1 MKKISVD
8 LFLFLSLLSLT
19 AGCAGMQPRYHRVES
34 GDTLAKIASQY
45 HCSVGELQR
54 YNHSLLQTTG
64 FRTGIRLY
72 VPIEENGYQEDAS
85 YQEGAKPP
93 SVARQDASLEEFS
106 AAHFTWPVSGYVT
119 SPFGKRGKKDHDGV
133 DIGAKQG
140 TIVRAAR
147 SGHVIYAG
155 NRIRG
160 YGNMIIIRHAD
171 TFSTVYA
178 HLSKITV
185 KKNQF
190 IGRGLPIGRVGHTG
204 HATGSHLHFEVRNNR
219 VPVDPLLY
227 LQGQFAAN
235 KISSR

>member
-1 MKKISVD
+1 MKKISLNLV
-8 LFLFLSLLSLT
+8 LFLPLALLHV
-19 AGCAGMQPRYHRVES
+19 GCTGMQPRYHRVES
-34 GDTLAKIASQY
+34 GDTLARIASQY
-45 HCSVGELQR
+45 HCSVGEIQR
-54 YNHSLLQTTG
+54 YNHSLLEKQG

-72 VPIEENGYQEDAS
+72 VPESED
-85 YQEGAKPP
+85 
-93 SVARQDASLEEFS
+93 
-106 AAHFTWPVSGYVT
+106 VT

-133 DIGAKQG
+133 DIGARQG
-140 TIVRAAR
+140 TIVRASR

-190 IGRGLPIGRVGHTG
+190 IGRGLPIGRVGRTG

-235 KISSR
+235 RISSR

>member
-1 MKKISVD
+1 MKKISLNLV
-8 LFLFLSLLSLT
+8 LFLPLALLHV
-19 AGCAGMQPRYHRVES
+19 GCTGMQPRYHRVES
-34 GDTLAKIASQY
+34 GDTLARIASQY
-45 HCSVGELQR
+45 HCSVGEIQR
-54 YNHSLLQTTG
+54 YNHSLLEKQG

-72 VPIEENGYQEDAS
+72 VPESEDGYEADAS
-85 YQEGAKPP
+85 DHEGTEHRPT
-93 SVARQDASLEEFS
+93 VRREASSEEFS

-133 DIGAKQG
+133 DIGARQG
-140 TIVRAAR
+140 TIVRASR

-190 IGRGLPIGRVGHTG
+190 IGRGLPIGRVGRTG

-235 KISSR
+235 RISSR